1 MGAVYRIQKY
11 GGRPPELVVHVVGLA
26 VSRLRFGEISQLIH
40 DWREIAPVL
49 GLTQTD
55 EENIIAG
62 YSPNSVPVQRRT
74 MLTTWRKRHGP
85 AATYSRLAN
94 AFRQCGRQELVERV
108 SVLVE
113 RREISLSTGE
123 LALLGHRRYS
133 IISAWGFKDCVTGIR
148 NCQSS
153 PQKCITW

>member
-1 MGAVYRIQKY
+1 MAANHQSLSFMSLDL
-11 GGRPPELVVHVVGLA
+11 PCLDSDLV
-26 VSRLRFGEISQLIH
+26 EISQLIH

-55 EENIIAG
+55 EENIIG

-113 RREISLSTGE
+113 RKETSLSTGE
-123 LALLGHRRYS
+123 LALFGVQYHLCLGL
-133 IISAWGFKDCVTGIR
+133 
-148 NCQSS
+148 
-153 PQKCITW
+153 